1 MRQCTSYACN
11 FTKLIK
17 KSFKKNPGQ
26 SKFSQNCERD
36 HLVMSPVTGVP
47 RTDIAPT
54 TLCVSLHMYSKA
66 TGLNATCA
74 ARVSEKAMRL
84 RRRTFGNAQSADSIC
99 ASDVP
104 NRPGLL
110 VSTGALLKQSDES
123 SSAIPGSSIDLR

>member
-1 MRQCTSYACN
+1 
-11 FTKLIK
+11 
-17 KSFKKNPGQ
+17 
-26 SKFSQNCERD
+26 
-36 HLVMSPVTGVP
+36 MSPVTGVP

-54 TLCVSLHMYSKA
+54 TLCVSLYMYSKA

-110 VSTGALLKQSDES
+110 LVVSTGALVKQSDES
-123 SSAIPGSSIDLR
+123 SSAISGSSIDLR